1 MRQVTRKGLITVA
14 AATGVLAISGG
25 YAQADSGAGGGTSDS
40 PGVLSGN
47 SVQLPVHVPV
57 NVCGNSV
64 NVVGVLNP
72 AMGNNCANTSDGG
85 GNGSHKPSGGGSSA
99 HGHSSDSPGVGSG
112 NDVQLPVDV
121 PVNVCGNSVTIVG
134 VGNATAG
141 DDCVNDSGDAQPPGG
156 ENPPGGPEQ
165 PPGGEN
171 PPGGPEQPPGGEN
184 PPGGPEQPPG
194 GENPPGG
201 PEQPPGGENPP
212 GGPEQPPGGPQQ
224 PEHPGKPEQPGKP
237 GEPGQPGT
245 PGEKPSDDRAMPNQ
259 PGSPN
264 EPGTPNQPGAQII
277 AQPKGSET
285 LAQTGGEL
293 PIGVVLPVGA
303 GMLLAGTVLY
313 RRARSAA

>member
-25 YAQADSGAGGGTSDS
+25 YAQADSGAAGSASDS

-72 AMGNNCANTSDGG
+72 AVGNNCANTSDGG
-85 GNGSHKPSGGGSSA
+85 DNGSHKPSGGGSSA

-156 ENPPGGPEQ
+156 ENPPGKPEQ
-165 PPGGEN
+165 PPGG
-171 PPGGPEQPPGGEN
+171 PQ
-184 PPGGPEQPPG
+184 Q
-194 GENPPGG
+194 
-201 PEQPPGGENPP
+201 
-212 GGPEQPPGGPQQ
+212 PEQPPGGPQQ

-237 GEPGQPGT
+237 GTPGKPGQPGEPGQPGKPGT

-264 EPGTPNQPGAQII
+264 EPGSPEQPGTPNQPGAQII

-293 PIGVVLPVGA
+293 PVGVVLPVGA

>member
-25 YAQADSGAGGGTSDS
+25 YAQADSGAGGGASDS
-40 PGVLSGN
+40 PGVLAGN

-72 AMGNNCANTSDGG
+72 AMGNNCANTSDGNG
-85 GNGSHKPSGGGSSA
+85 GGSGNNKPSGGSSA

-134 VGNATAG
+134 LGNATAG
-141 DDCVNDSGDAQPPGG
+141 DDCVNDSGDAPPPGG
-156 ENPPGGPEQ
+156 ENPPTKPEQ
-165 PPGGEN
+165 
-171 PPGGPEQPPGGEN
+171 PPGGPEQPG
-184 PPGGPEQPPG
+184 
-194 GENPPGG
+194 
-201 PEQPPGGENPP
+201 
-212 GGPEQPPGGPQQ
+212 
-224 PEHPGKPEQPGKP
+224 HPEQPG
-237 GEPGQPGT
+237 EPGKPGT
-245 PGEKPSDDRAMPNQ
+245 PGEKPSDDRAMP
-259 PGSPN
+259 PGSP
-264 EPGTPNQPGAQII
+264 EQPGTPNQPGAQTI

-285 LAQTGGEL
+285 LAQTGSDL
-293 PIGVVLPVGA
+293 PMGVVLPVGA

-313 RRARSAA
+313 RRTRSAA